1 MVDMTLN
8 FSLTIEPLNRL
19 DQAQVNAL
27 FELCMTDTFKKENL
41 MHLETLL
48 QDEIAY
54 KKSLVDDALS
64 ENRLGFRFWVAK
76 KQNQVVGIV
85 SYGPCGEDI
94 MACSQGVL
102 AHLGELGS
110 LYVLPDHQNQGI
122 GSWLIQTVAQDLMTL
137 GIDQFVLDSG
147 YRTAQERWKQK
158 FGVPWIEIQDYWG
171 PNMPHCVWLVQ
182 SSDHM
187 SSSKES

>member
-1 MVDMTLN
+1 MVDMTLV
-8 FSLTIEPLNRL
+8 FPLKIEPLRRL

-27 FELCMTDTFKKENL
+27 FEFCITDTFIKENL
-41 MHLETLL
+41 THLETLC

-54 KKSLVDDALS
+54 KKHLVDDALS
-64 ENRLGFRFWVAK
+64 ENLLGFRFWVAK
-76 KQNQVVGIV
+76 QQNQVVGII

-94 MACSQGVL
+94 RACTQEAL

-122 GSWLIQTVAQDLMTL
+122 GSLLIQTVAQELSVL

-147 YRTAQERWKQK
+147 YQSAQELWKMK
-158 FGVPWIEIQDYWG
+158 FGTPWIQIPDYWG
-171 PNMPHCVWLVQ
+171 PNMPHCVWLCQTSEVL
-182 SSDHM
+182 SS
-187 SSSKES
+187 